1 MRRARLT
8 AGLAGVAFTA
18 ALVAA
23 IGAGAGSASAYDG
36 SPRQDDFA
44 AARAATAQYHDI
56 TKATGFT
63 ELDDAAGIACID
75 NPAGGM
81 GVHFVDGSRLNSVL
95 DPALPEALVY
105 EPQADGSMKLGALEY
120 VILDSDW
127 KGPGAPKLFG
137 QSFEY
142 QPGPGEANPNRFGL
156 PAFWE
161 LHLWVWNQNPR
172 GMFDDWNPKVTCANA

>member
-1 MRRARLT
+1 MPAWPRGWPRPPWPVLWWRRSAQ
-8 AGLAGVAFTA
+8 GPD
-18 ALVAA
+18 
-23 IGAGAGSASAYDG
+23 SASAHDG
-36 SPRQDDFA
+36 SPRQDAFA

-81 GVHFVDGSRLNSVL
+81 GVHFVERL
-95 DPALPEALVY
+95 AAE
-105 EPQADGSMKLGALEY
+105 LGARPGAAR
-120 VILDSDW
+120 
-127 KGPGAPKLFG
+127 GPGLRAAGRRVDEARGAGVRHPRLG
-137 QSFEY
+137 LEGPRRAGAVRQSFEY

-161 LHLWVWNQNPR
+161 LHLWVWNENPR
-172 GMFDDWNPKVTCANA
+172 GIFDDWNPKVTCANG

>member
-1 MRRARLT
+1 MRARLA
-8 AGLAGVAFTA
+8 AGLAAA
-18 ALVAA
+18 ALVGSVVAA
-23 IGAGAGSASAYDG
+23 VGAGAGSAAAAERST
-36 SPRQDDFA
+36 PQDDFA
-44 AARAATAQYHDI
+44 AARAATAKYHDI
-56 TKATGFT
+56 TRATGFD
-63 ELDDAAGIACID
+63 ELRDAAGIACID

-81 GVHFVDGSRLNSVL
+81 GVHFVNGSRLNSVL

-120 VILDSDW
+120 VVLDSDW
-127 KGPGAPKLFG
+127 TGPGAPELFG

-142 QPGPGEANPNRFGL
+142 QPGPGEASPNRFGL

-172 GMFDDWNPKVTCANA
+172 GMFDDWNPKVTCP

>member
-1 MRRARLT
+1 MGARLA
-8 AGLAGVAFTA
+8 AGLAA
-18 ALVAA
+18 AALAGSLVAA
-23 IGAGAGSASAYDG
+23 VVAGVGPASAAEGSTPQDG
-36 SPRQDDFA
+36 FA
-44 AARAATAQYHDI
+44 AARAATAKYHDI
-56 TKATGFT
+56 TKATGFD
-63 ELDDAAGIACID
+63 ELRDAAGIACID

-81 GVHFVDGSRLNSVL
+81 GVHFVNGSRLNSVL

-127 KGPGAPKLFG
+127 KGPGAPQLFG

-161 LHLWVWNQNPR
+161 LHLWAWNQNPR
-172 GMFDDWNPKVTCANA
+172 GMFDDWNPKVTCP